1 MDNGGVASQVVK
13 EIKDLGGETG
23 KQLGEVGK
31 EIIKG
36 TVSEL
41 LGDDQRRRVE
51 QGGPQQAPVTS
62 EVDEFKQRKQ
72 AEKEQGL
79 KRVRSQLEN
88 YRQWQKQLKE
98 ELGVQEERKE
108 EQVKVAKKEEKKNFW
123 RNLIG
128 RNRSK
133 YAGTGE
139 VVKAHN

>member
-1 MDNGGVASQVVK
+1 
-13 EIKDLGGETG
+13 
-23 KQLGEVGK
+23 VGK

>member
-1 MDNGGVASQVVK
+1 MDNGGVATQVVK

-23 KQLGEVGK
+23 KQLSKAGEQVV
-31 EIIKG
+31 KG
-36 TVSEL
+36 TVEEL
-41 LGDDQRRRVE
+41 FGGNVQVTGEE
-51 QGGPQQAPVTS
+51 QVPVMS
-62 EVDEFKQRKQ
+62 EVEEFKQRKE
-72 AEKEQGL
+72 AENVVGL

-98 ELGVQEERKE
+98 ELKDEGKIKE
-108 EQVKVAKKEEKKNFW
+108 EQVKVTKKEEKKNVVKDFW
-123 RNLIG
+123 GKLIS

>member
-1 MDNGGVASQVVK
+1 MDNGGVATQVVK
-13 EIKDLGGETG
+13 EIKNLGEETG
-23 KQLGEVGK
+23 KQLSKAGEQVV
-31 EIIKG
+31 KG
-36 TVSEL
+36 TVEEL
-41 LGDDQRRRVE
+41 FGGNVQVTGEE
-51 QGGPQQAPVTS
+51 QVPVMS
-62 EVDEFKQRKQ
+62 EVEEFKQRKE
-72 AEKEQGL
+72 AENVVGL

>member
-1 MDNGGVASQVVK
+1 MDNGGVATQVVK

-23 KQLGEVGK
+23 KQLSKAGEQVV
-31 EIIKG
+31 KG
-36 TVSEL
+36 TVEEL
-41 LGDDQRRRVE
+41 F
-51 QGGPQQAPVTS
+51 GGNVQVTGEEQAPVTS
-62 EVDEFKQRKQ
+62 EVDEFKQRKKE
-72 AEKEQGL
+72 EKVVGL

-88 YRQWQKQLKE
+88 YRQWQKQLKK
-98 ELGVQEERKE
+98 ELSVQEEGKE